1 MSKSSINREIGKI
14 KDSFLIK
21 TLNVSSQ
28 GQAHSNQQAIIVT
41 VNDKHLWKI
50 TKQRGIKL

>member
-1 MSKSSINREIGKI
+1 MSKSSRNREIGKI

-21 TLNVSSQ
+21 TPNVSSQ